1 MGLKLPIESRRVE
14 IYHNEMCLP
23 GEPNIMT
30 KIKKIIDKNAP
41 FGERCPICK
50 ALIIS
55 RARCPQSNS
64 ECENGHKWY
73 YLGKE
78 IIIDKGWESFAGMN
92 INLIMKK

>member
-1 MGLKLPIESRRVE
+1 
-14 IYHNEMCLP
+14 
-23 GEPNIMT
+23 MT
-30 KIKKIIDKNAP
+30 KIKPIIDKNAP
-41 FGERCPICK
+41 YEERCPICK

-92 INLIMKK
+92 INLIMKKWNWKNFDVGDVTPVNLPYG